1 MGMLLVS
8 EIKPIVG
15 VKKLTTS
22 TPVTIVEL
30 SSTTPF
36 YIEGYLDLSQMQE
49 TDEVQYIE
57 EVNVATQLRPIN
69 RQTIVRADLAE
80 GEVLGYRSKL
90 TTNYKLTLQ
99 LTKGSTLTVAHEFY
113 QIILAQR

>member
-1 MGMLLVS
+1 MLVVS
-8 EIKPIVG
+8 EIKPITG
-15 VKKLTTS
+15 VKNLTLF

-30 SSTTPF
+30 SSATPF
-36 YIEGYLDLSQMQE
+36 YVEGYLDLSQMQE

-57 EVNVATQLRPIN
+57 EVNVATHPRTLN
-69 RQTIVRADLAE
+69 RQTIVKADLAE
-80 GEVLGYRSKL
+80 GEVLLFRSKL
-90 TTNYKLTLQ
+90 TTHYKLTLQ